1 MQKAAIPALLLVVV
15 ATLFA
20 YLWNSGYLGPRIQLN
35 KVLVNAPA
43 HFDRDTAMR
52 EAIRA
57 MVESELGQDKLVNW
71 SPDDIGEEGHALEL
85 RVGDVVE
92 FKGEQH
98 REVLV
103 RLIPESGEPP
113 LEAMGLGKEPHRLVG
128 SVQHGFRDGWAHVL
142 WRRERISWTSSQL
155 IEALQNTEDKRQR
168 LFLVNRLGE
177 TRALDAVDVLVEML
191 KVEEDDGVL
200 LRLIGALA
208 QIGNDKGV
216 KAMIAT
222 TRLKDE
228 AFVVQVVYAVGGI
241 GGKMAE
247 AFLVTLASG
256 HPSPRVQNAARR
268 MLDEG
273 TKPSAQNPR

>member
-1 MQKAAIPALLLVVV
+1 MKKAAVPALVLVVV

-20 YLWNSGYLGPRIQLN
+20 YIWEGGYLGPRIELN
-35 KVLVNAPA
+35 RVLVNAPA

-57 MVESELGQDKLVNW
+57 MVESELDQDKLVNW
-71 SPDDIGEEGHALEL
+71 SPDDIGEQGHSLEL
-85 RVGDVVE
+85 RVGDVME
-92 FKGEQH
+92 FQGEQR

-103 RLIPESGEPP
+103 RLIPASGEAP

-142 WRRERISWTSSQL
+142 WRRDRMGWSSIQL
-155 IEALQNTEDKRQR
+155 VQALQNTPDKRER

-177 TRALDAVDVLVEML
+177 MRALDAVDALVKL
-191 KVEEDDGVL
+191 LQVEQESEVL

-208 QIGNDKGV
+208 QIGDDKGV
-216 KAMIAT
+216 EAMIAT

-228 AFVVQVVYAVGGI
+228 GFVVQVIYAVGGI
-241 GGKMAE
+241 GGRMAE

-273 TKPSAQNPR
+273 IKPSAQNPR

>member
-1 MQKAAIPALLLVVV
+1 MKKAAVPALVLVVV
-15 ATLFA
+15 ATLSA
-20 YLWNSGYLGPRIQLN
+20 YLWQAGYLSSRIEVN

-43 HFDRDTAMR
+43 HFDRDTALR

-57 MVESELGQDKLVNW
+57 MVESELDQNKLVNW
-71 SPDDIGEEGHALEL
+71 SPGDIDEEGHALEL

-92 FKGEQH
+92 FQGEQR
-98 REVLV
+98 REILV
-103 RLIPESGEPP
+103 RLIPANGDTP
-113 LEAMGLGKEPHRLVG
+113 LEAMGMGKEPHKLVG
-128 SVQHGFRDGWAHVL
+128 SVEHGFRDGWAHVI
-142 WRRERISWTSSQL
+142 WRRDRMAWPVLEL
-155 IEALQNTEDKRQR
+155 VKALENTPDKRDR

-177 TRALDAVDVLVEML
+177 LRAAEAVDGLVKML
-191 KVEEDDGVL
+191 QVEQDNDVL

-208 QIGNDKGV
+208 QIGEDKGV
-216 KAMIAT
+216 EAMIAT

-228 AFVVQVVYAVGGI
+228 IFVVQVVYAVGGI
-241 GGKMAE
+241 GGRMAE